1 MIRVEALRCAYG
13 DKVILNGLDLN
24 IQEGAM
30 CAVLG
35 SNGCGKTTLM
45 RCLSGLIEPQSGKIS
60 LAGRPLKDYTTKQL
74 AQTLSLV
81 RQQANTDME
90 FSAFEIVLMGRN
102 PYQKR
107 LQNESESDW
116 KIVEECM
123 NMTNTWHLRFS
134 TPSQMSGGE
143 LQRVMI
149 ARALAQ
155 QTPVMLLDEPTSNL
169 DIAHQMEIMQLLCDI
184 NRNEKK
190 TIMIVVHDLNLAYGY
205 CSNLLLLDKGNKVFY
220 GDMKEGLTPERIRQV
235 FGVEAEI
242 CNQNIFFK
250 K

>member
-1 MIRVEALRCAYG
+1 
-13 DKVILNGLDLN
+13 
-24 IQEGAM
+24 M

-45 RCLSGLIEPQSGKIS
+45 RCLSRLIEPQSGKIA

-205 CSNLLLLDKGNKVFY
+205 CPNLLLLDKGNKVFY

>member
-1 MIRVEALRCAYG
+1 MIRVEALCCAYG

-45 RCLSGLIEPQSGKIS
+45 RCLSGLIEPQSGKIA

-205 CSNLLLLDKGNKVFY
+205 CPNLLLLDKGNKVFY

>member
-1 MIRVEALRCAYG
+1 MIRVEALCCAYG

-45 RCLSGLIEPQSGKIS
+45 RCLSGLIEPQSGKIA

-205 CSNLLLLDKGNKVFY
+205 CPNLLLLDKGNKVFY
-220 GDMKEGLTPERIRQV
+220 GDMKDGLTPERIRQV

>member
-1 MIRVEALRCAYG
+1 
-13 DKVILNGLDLN
+13 
-24 IQEGAM
+24 M

-45 RCLSGLIEPQSGKIS
+45 RCLSGLIEPQSGKIA

-205 CSNLLLLDKGNKVFY
+205 CPNLLLLDKGNKVFY